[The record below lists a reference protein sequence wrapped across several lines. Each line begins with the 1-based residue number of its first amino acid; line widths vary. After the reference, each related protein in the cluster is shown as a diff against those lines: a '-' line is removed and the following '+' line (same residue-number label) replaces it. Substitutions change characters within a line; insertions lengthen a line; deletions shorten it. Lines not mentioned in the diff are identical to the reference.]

1 MSSYTEGTPSWL
13 LQLEAAE
20 MSKDKD
26 EYIQWLINSAGD
38 LGVPAEVVRA
48 QLVRKGYEP
57 RIDDYVDEPTVVGV
71 VTPKPKQT
79 RKPRNTKA

>member
-38 LGVPAEVVRA
+38 LGVPAAVIRS
-48 QLVRKGYEP
+48 QLERKGYEP
-57 RIDDYVDEPTVVGV
+57 RIEDYVDEPTVVAKT
-71 VTPKPKQT
+71 TPKQP
-79 RKPRNTKA
+79 RKSRKTGA